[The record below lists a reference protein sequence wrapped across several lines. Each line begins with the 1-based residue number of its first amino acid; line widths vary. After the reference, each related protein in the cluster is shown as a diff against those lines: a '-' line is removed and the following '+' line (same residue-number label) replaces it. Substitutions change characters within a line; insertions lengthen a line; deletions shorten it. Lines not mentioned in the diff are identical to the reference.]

1 MSQASSDEDL
11 YNSLSFEECRSL
23 DFCFTSGMHLMNHLP
38 TDSIDAPIHDDTN
51 TPTKITNEVINPSPA
66 TVADLI

>member
-1 MSQASSDEDL
+1 
-11 YNSLSFEECRSL
+11 
-23 DFCFTSGMHLMNHLP
+23 MNHLP